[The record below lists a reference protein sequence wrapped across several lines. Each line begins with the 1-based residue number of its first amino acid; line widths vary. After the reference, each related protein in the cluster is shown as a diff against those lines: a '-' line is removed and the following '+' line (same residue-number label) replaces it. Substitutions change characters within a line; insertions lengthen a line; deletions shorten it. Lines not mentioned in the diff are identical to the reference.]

1 MQPDLSEPEDGG
13 MDVTHEDAV
22 LPAALVCPALSAPTS
37 ADLSEPVI
45 SPPQSPIRASSSAS
59 SEPVA
64 SIPPAGDSTSRTTTK
79 TVIPPPPP
87 VVINMDVLKQWT
99 PNHKPKAQLLNEL
112 HDPHI
117 QVQLMW

>member
-37 ADLSEPVI
+37 AEPSEPII
-45 SPPQSPIRASSSAS
+45 STPQSPIVASSTAS

-64 SIPPAGDSTSRTTTK
+64 PISTPQSRSTTK